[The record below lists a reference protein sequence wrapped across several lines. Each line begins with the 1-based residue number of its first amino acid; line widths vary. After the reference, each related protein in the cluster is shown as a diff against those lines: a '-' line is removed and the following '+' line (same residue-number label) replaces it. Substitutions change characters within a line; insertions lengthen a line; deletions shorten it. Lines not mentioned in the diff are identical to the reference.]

1 MQVTPPPPR
10 PHGHGQII
18 LGASVFFLA
27 SEPEGE
33 TRRLCPTLSSRVIS
47 IQLVAADNNKVK

>member
-1 MQVTPPPPR
+1 MQVTPPPR